1 MTQLQEKPPQAPS
14 GSKGPDKYGKH
25 RKTKGGNRKFIAA
38 GAVIVVA
45 AIAIVAVAMQGSS
58 VYYVTIAQ
66 FHGNQA
72 ALDLNKE
79 VRVAGKV
86 VPGTITRNSATQ
98 EVSFTAVDETD
109 PTQTMKVVYD
119 KIVPDT
125 FKDDAQV
132 VVTGIYSNGVFSA
145 NEMLAK
151 CPSKYSSTA
160 TNSN

>member
-1 MTQLQEKPPQAPS
+1 M
-14 GSKGPDKYGKH
+14 
-25 RKTKGGNRKFIAA
+25 AA

-45 AIAIVAVAMQGSS
+45 AVAIVAVAMQGSS

-66 FHGNQA
+66 FHGNQTVQA
-72 ALDLNKE
+72 SNKE

-86 VPGTITRNSATQ
+86 VPGTITRDSTTQ

-132 VVTGIYSNGVFSA
+132 VVTGTYSNGVFSA

-160 TNSN
+160 ADSN